1 MSKVLDI
8 AMNAPMSSS
17 HTEKIIFKVSD
28 VYSKALIIVGLVC
41 CVVLP
46 LINLT
51 DNLKYMYLG
60 IIMLTVSGS
69 FAYVQGASF
78 TLLAGIAKA
87 LLKKLRLKKIAGW
100 MI

>member
-1 MSKVLDI
+1 MHQCLHHIQK
-8 AMNAPMSSS
+8 NY
-17 HTEKIIFKVSD
+17 FKVSD

-87 LLKKLRLKKIAGW
+87 FSKKLRLKKIAGW

>member
-1 MSKVLDI
+1 
-8 AMNAPMSSS
+8 MNAPMSSS

-51 DNLKYMYLG
+51 DNLKYMYL
-60 IIMLTVSGS
+60 
-69 FAYVQGASF
+69 
-78 TLLAGIAKA
+78 
-87 LLKKLRLKKIAGW
+87 
-100 MI
+100 